1 MELKASILFLLLVSI
16 GLKPA
21 LAQVGIGTSNPDPA
35 AALEITASDK
45 GLLPPRLTKTQ
56 RDNISNPPDYLM
68 IWCSDCTNN
77 GEIQMYDGTGW
88 TNMEGSASAEVGDY
102 HKGGVVFYVA
112 PNPTD
117 LNADGT
123 DDYGLLCAITD
134 QSPGAQW
141 GCYSK
146 KIPQAYNYGIG
157 DGITNSYQIERGCRQ
172 SPPTAAVIC
181 LSYSLTLGR
190 ETYNDWFLPS
200 KNELNEMHKHK
211 TIIDST
217 AQANGGSNFANAKY
231 WSSTQKNNFDASLQ
245 NFTNGNKSSKPKN
258 NQYRVRAIR
267 AY

>member
-35 AALEITASDK
+35 AALDITASDK

-77 GEIQMYDGTGW
+77 GEIQMHDGTGW

-117 LNADGT
+117 LNGDGT
-123 DDYGLLCAITD
+123 DDYGLICAIND
-134 QSPGAQW
+134 QSAGVSW
-141 GCYSK
+141 GCHRKS
-146 KIPQAYNYGIG
+146 ISNAYNYGIG
-157 DGITNSYQIERGCRQ
+157 KGITNSYQINRNCRQ
-172 SPPTAAVIC
+172 SPIAVRYC
-181 LSYSLTLGR
+181 LSYSLTVGR

-200 KNELNEMHKHK
+200 INELNEIHQHK

-217 AQANGGSNFANAKY
+217 AQAKGGSNFANAKY
-231 WSSTQKNNFDASLQ
+231 WSSTQNTLYMAEQLD
-245 NFTNGNKSSKPKN
+245 FTNGSRSGKPKN
-258 NQYRVRAIR
+258 SQYRVRAIR